1 MILGET
7 FQRTKMENLL
17 ILYNSYYQKDVVE
30 RHIEILQEAADPL
43 RARVAF
49 GKVRS
54 PIRNYEHPYAERLEA
69 IYAAVSEKRPLQ
81 LFLTDYADMY
91 VARVV
96 EASRE
101 DRSEIAPAYYG
112 EKGLDVE
119 VWFVI
124 DDIRRIVR
132 DDFRFIRDRVLSN
145 FTTPNFNDW
154 HYAIYGNHYVYPLV
168 VEMDDPVDY
177 FDYDEAGQRYFLD
190 IFRSERAQELQRHLV
205 HYRFG
210 EDLFYAMHPN
220 AQDALVAAEMEY
232 ADHQEDPL
240 YDFTAVVIQYA
251 KAYERELWRFAARL
265 FAYLGER
272 EDLGGIGYEVQGRSY
287 RFAEYQVHKP
297 NVGTTLWLMGNRQ
310 IRDAVERH
318 IPGGA
323 LKSFVKWGL
332 RQSIGE
338 LPSVRNEAAHGT
350 KTSLEA
356 ARAFR
361 EKVVG
366 IGESGLL
373 ADLAKYRRE
382 IGRLA

>member
-1 MILGET
+1 MEI
-7 FQRTKMENLL
+7 MENLL
-17 ILYNSYYQKDVVE
+17 ILYNPYYQNDVVE

-54 PIRNYEHPYAERLEA
+54 RIRDYEHPYAERLEA
-69 IYAAVSEKRPLQ
+69 IYAAVSEERPLQ

-96 EASRE
+96 EVSRGE
-101 DRSEIAPAYYG
+101 RPAIAPAYYA

-119 VWFVI
+119 VWFTLG
-124 DDIRRIVR
+124 DIRRIAR

-177 FDYDEAGQRYFLD
+177 FDYDEPGQRYFLD
-190 IFRSERAQELQRHLV
+190 IFRSDRAQELRRHLV

-210 EDLFYAMHPN
+210 EELFYALHPN
-220 AQDALVAAEMEY
+220 AQDAVVAAEMEY
-232 ADHQEDPL
+232 ADHLEDPL
-240 YDFTAVVIQYA
+240 YDFSSVVIQYA
-251 KAYERELWRFAARL
+251 KAYERELWRFARRL
-265 FAYLGER
+265 FAHLGER
-272 EDLGGIGYEVQGRSY
+272 EDLSAIRYEVQGRSF
-287 RFAEYQVHKP
+287 RFEEYQEHKP
-297 NVGTTLWLMGNRQ
+297 NVGTTLWLLGNRR

-318 IPGGA
+318 LPGGA

-332 RQSIGE
+332 RQSAGA
-338 LPSVRNEAAHGT
+338 LPAIRNEAAHGE
-350 KTSLEA
+350 KTALA
-356 ARAFR
+356 TARELRA
-361 EKVVG
+361 KVLG
-366 IGESGLL
+366 IGENGLL
-373 ADLAKYRRE
+373 ADLARYRRE
-382 IGRLA
+382 IGELP